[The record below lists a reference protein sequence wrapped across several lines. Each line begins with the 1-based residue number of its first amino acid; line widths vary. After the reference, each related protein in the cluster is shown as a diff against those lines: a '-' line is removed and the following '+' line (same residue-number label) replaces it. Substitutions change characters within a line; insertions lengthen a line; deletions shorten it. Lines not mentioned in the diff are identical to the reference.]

1 MCAGSVAMRNI
12 KNPSRHSLRRIII
25 SLLIVILA
33 ALSPNIAAASPE
45 TDREFTNRLIY
56 RNSAIQDRIDRMR
69 KQMIE
74 AARSKGMQLS
84 GGVSTNRLLGNPAG
98 RYDRTTDHT
107 QSRLPDTGI
116 RSRQSVADSRLQERI
131 RANNRATK
139 DRNFARV
146 KEMLDTLENR
156 LRGNR
161 RELKKD
167 AAAHPEQNGGSASV
181 RKAGQMSDRH
191 LIAMEHEAARI
202 EEEVSNYLATAAKGS
217 R

>member
-1 MCAGSVAMRNI
+1 MRNI
-12 KNPSRHSLRRIII
+12 KSPSRHNLRRIVI

-45 TDREFTNRLIY
+45 TDRDFTNRLIY
-56 RNSAIQDRIDRMR
+56 RNSAIQDRIDLMR

-74 AARSKGMQLS
+74 AVRSKGMQLS
-84 GGVSTNRLLGNPAG
+84 GGVSTNRLAGNTVG
-98 RYDRTTDHT
+98 RFNRTDNRTR
-107 QSRLPDTGI
+107 SRLPDTGI
-116 RSRQSVADSRLQERI
+116 RSRHSAADTRTPERF
-131 RANNRATK
+131 RTNNRATTK
-139 DRNFARV
+139 DMNFERV
-146 KEMLDTLENR
+146 KGMLDTLENR

-161 RELKKD
+161 RELKKH
-167 AAAHPEQNGGSASV
+167 AAAHLDQSGGSASV

-202 EEEVSNYLATAAKGS
+202 EEEVSNYVGKTPKGA

>member
-1 MCAGSVAMRNI
+1 MRNI
-12 KNPSRHSLRRIII
+12 KLSSRHNLRRIVI

-56 RNSAIQDRIDRMR
+56 RNSAIQDRIDSMR

-74 AARSKGMQLS
+74 AVRSKGMQLS
-84 GGVSTNRLLGNPAG
+84 GGVSTNRLADTTVG
-98 RYDRTTDHT
+98 RYDRIGDHT

-116 RSRQSVADSRLQERI
+116 RSRQSAADTRLQERI

-139 DRNFARV
+139 DRDFERV
-146 KEMLDTLENR
+146 KGMLDTLENR

-161 RELKKD
+161 RELRKY
-167 AAAHPEQNGGSASV
+167 AAAHLDQSGGSASV
-181 RKAGQMSDRH
+181 RKAGQISDRH
-191 LIAMEHEAARI
+191 LIAMEHEVARI
-202 EEEVSNYLATAAKGS
+202 EEEVSNYVAKTAKGA

>member
-1 MCAGSVAMRNI
+1 MRNI
-12 KNPSRHSLRRIII
+12 KNPSRLNLRRVII

-33 ALSPNIAAASPE
+33 SLSPNIAAAAAPE
-45 TDREFTNRLIY
+45 ERGKADRDFTERLIH
-56 RNSAIQDRIDRMR
+56 RNSTVQDRIDRMR
-69 KQMIE
+69 KQMTE
-74 AARSKGMQLS
+74 AARSKGMQFS
-84 GGVSTNRLLGNPAG
+84 GGVSTNRLLGNPVG
-98 RYDRTTDHT
+98 SYNRTTDHT

-116 RSRQSVADSRLQERI
+116 RSRQSAADTRSPQRFRT
-131 RANNRATK
+131 NDRATK
-139 DRNFARV
+139 DRNFERV

-161 RELKKD
+161 RELKKH
-167 AAAHPEQNGGSASV
+167 AAAHPEQDSGSASL
-181 RKAGQMSDRH
+181 RRAGQMSDRH

>member
-1 MCAGSVAMRNI
+1 MRNI
-12 KNPSRHSLRRIII
+12 KLSSRHNLRRIVI

-56 RNSAIQDRIDRMR
+56 RNSAIQDRIDSMR
-69 KQMIE
+69 KQMIK
-74 AARSKGMQLS
+74 AVRSKGMQLS
-84 GGVSTNRLLGNPAG
+84 GGVSTNRLLGNPVG

-116 RSRQSVADSRLQERI
+116 RSRQSAADTRLQERI

-139 DRNFARV
+139 DRDFERV
-146 KEMLDTLENR
+146 KGMLDTLENR

-161 RELKKD
+161 RELRKH
-167 AAAHPEQNGGSASV
+167 AAAHLDQSGGSASV
-181 RKAGQMSDRH
+181 RKAGQISDRH
-191 LIAMEHEAARI
+191 LIAMEHEVARI
-202 EEEVSNYLATAAKGS
+202 EEEVSNYVAKTAKGA